1 MAWIK
6 EFTNKGLQIQHLR
19 TDGGGEYQGE
29 LTPYLKELGITHEP
43 TAPHSPQSNGK
54 AERLNRTLAESVRAM
69 LFQANMPETFWAE
82 AINTAAFICNYL
94 PSEAVDNKIPWELWH
109 GQPLQIETLRKLHPF
124 GSIVHS
130 YVPRARRWSEG
141 KWVSRSNVGCFIGYV
156 SSGTHEP
163 TDSYKIWNFE
173 AEDFEVS
180 HNLLFTVK
188 FPKPGDFNEPPIA
201 PPVPSAALPA
211 KPPVDRQIFDEII
224 VEPPP
229 ALQVF
234 STSYST
240 LPDGDPPTLADAL
253 RRPDANEWVNAMKD
267 ELKSIQDNGTW
278 FLCDLP
284 PGRKS
289 IGTKW
294 VFKTKRDGNN
304 KFERHKCRLVAKGY
318 AQIPGVDYDKT
329 FAPVVR
335 IESVRALFAFAAF
348 RKQYVLHVDCKHAFL
363 NGNSDLRMYVNQPE
377 GFVSKKHPR
386 KVLQL
391 KKSLYGLKQAPRI
404 WYLLL
409 CSVIL
414 NLGFKP
420 LETDP
425 SIYFSSR
432 LSIFLAVYVD
442 DILIFGPDES
452 TCEDIFHKLNQH
464 FAMKNLGYPKTFLGL
479 NITRQNDGSI
489 SINQSGYIDRM
500 LNRFH
505 MSEALLAKTP
515 LNPLLPLLK
524 AAPLDKRADLKLF
537 QELIGSLNH
546 LAVFSRPDIS
556 CAVSTLSQFLQD
568 PTETHMKAARHVLRY
583 LKGTNHL
590 CITYGA
596 CKELRILGF
605 SDSNWGGNLNDRKST
620 TGYLYIINN
629 GLVSWTSHKQ
639 TTVAVSTLE
648 AEYMALSDASREA
661 IARSQ
666 LYDEL
671 RIKLPPP
678 LILSDSR
685 GALDICDNPTNYQKA
700 KHIDIRYH
708 FIRHIL
714 HEDKISIDHIP
725 GTENPAD
732 ALTKAVNA
740 VKHQHCLELM
750 NLR

>member
-1 MAWIK
+1 
-6 EFTNKGLQIQHLR
+6 
-19 TDGGGEYQGE
+19 
-29 LTPYLKELGITHEP
+29 
-43 TAPHSPQSNGK
+43 
-54 AERLNRTLAESVRAM
+54 
-69 LFQANMPETFWAE
+69 
-82 AINTAAFICNYL
+82 
-94 PSEAVDNKIPWELWH
+94 
-109 GQPLQIETLRKLHPF
+109 
-124 GSIVHS
+124 
-130 YVPRARRWSEG
+130 
-141 KWVSRSNVGCFIGYV
+141 
-156 SSGTHEP
+156 
-163 TDSYKIWNFE
+163 
-173 AEDFEVS
+173 
-180 HNLLFTVK
+180 
-188 FPKPGDFNEPPIA
+188 
-201 PPVPSAALPA
+201 
-211 KPPVDRQIFDEII
+211 
-224 VEPPP
+224 
-229 ALQVF
+229 
-234 STSYST
+234 
-240 LPDGDPPTLADAL
+240 
-253 RRPDANEWVNAMKD
+253 
-267 ELKSIQDNGTW
+267 
-278 FLCDLP
+278 
-284 PGRKS
+284 
-289 IGTKW
+289 
-294 VFKTKRDGNN
+294 
-304 KFERHKCRLVAKGY
+304 
-318 AQIPGVDYDKT
+318 
-329 FAPVVR
+329 
-335 IESVRALFAFAAF
+335 
-348 RKQYVLHVDCKHAFL
+348 
-363 NGNSDLRMYVNQPE
+363 MYVNQPE

-414 NLGFKP
+414 NLGFRP

-425 SIYFSSR
+425 SIYFSSK
-432 LSIFLAVYVD
+432 LGVFLAVYVD

-452 TCEDIFHKLNQH
+452 TCENIFRQLNQH

-479 NITRQNDGSI
+479 NITGKNDGSI
-489 SINQSGYIDRM
+489 SLNQRGYIDRM

-505 MSEALLAKTP
+505 MTDALSAKTP
-515 LNPLLPLLK
+515 FDPSLPLLK
-524 AAPLDKRADLKLF
+524 ATPLDKRADLKLF

-568 PTETHMKAARHVLRY
+568 PTETHMTAARHILRY
-583 LKGTNHL
+583 LKGTGHF

-620 TGYLYIINN
+620 TGYLYMINN

-639 TTVAVSTLE
+639 STVAVSTLE

-671 RIKLPPP
+671 CIKLPPP

-708 FIRHIL
+708 FIRHVL

-732 ALTKAVNA
+732 ALTKALHH